1 MIDTDGSRIITQDA
15 GIRVFGGSSRGLDQ
29 KSFRLV
35 AHKNDYFNDIR
46 YNGASSFSYPF
57 FKNRAVKNGTD
68 AGAILAKYDRLIL
81 RNGGNDSMQATAADP
96 LRMNLLRDG
105 IANNF
110 AVIAAPAVTSQVSR
124 LAAVFLNGQ
133 YYGILDLKEDINDDY
148 IKNVYGIEDK
158 DNIAVLK
165 SELDTTRHCTKHS
178 DGGSCRFCNV
188 WFYYVMD
195 QGSDSELD
203 SFTALC
209 QKAIASTPGNR
220 ASVYEEIAAKID
232 LENFMQYTALD
243 LFMCN
248 TDWPHNNIRLWRY
261 TGEYN
266 AELPQTDGRWRFTL
280 RDMDF
285 SFGRYKSLVL
295 PEIYTLADTDTFSRA
310 LSNYWSGAYSYSQ
323 SSGNYPDSLLI
334 QGLLD
339 FCLKNDDFRTGF
351 EAFCRSLVSAE
362 NVELLKSCMQD
373 YIESIDNEI
382 PFHLSRWK
390 GTIDRNYDYDNWL
403 SVNADMLVW
412 ADERGAYF
420 ISYLDSAMANY

>member
-1 MIDTDGSRIITQDA
+1 MG
-15 GIRVFGGSSRGLDQ
+15 
-29 KSFRLV
+29 
-35 AHKNDYFNDIR
+35 
-46 YNGASSFSYPF
+46 
-57 FKNRAVKNGTD
+57 
-68 AGAILAKYDRLIL
+68 
-81 RNGGNDSMQATAADP
+81 
-96 LRMNLLRDG
+96 
-105 IANNF
+105 
-110 AVIAAPAVTSQVSR
+110 
-124 LAAVFLNGQ
+124 
-133 YYGILDLKEDINDDY
+133 
-148 IKNVYGIEDK
+148 
-158 DNIAVLK
+158 
-165 SELDTTRHCTKHS
+165 
-178 DGGSCRFCNV
+178 
-188 WFYYVMD
+188 
-195 QGSDSELD
+195 
-203 SFTALC
+203 
-209 QKAIASTPGNR
+209 
-220 ASVYEEIAAKID
+220 
-232 LENFMQYTALD
+232 YTALD

-310 LSNYWSGAYSYSQ
+310 LSNYWSGAYSYNQ

-362 NVELLKSCMQD
+362 NVELLKFCMQD